1 MTALVESLENN
12 RGEFV
17 AILAGYSNEIEKM
30 LSTNQGLKGRITY
43 HLDFED
49 YSIEELMQILNN
61 LASANDFELSDEYL
75 KKASLKLEEFI
86 NNKDFSNARSVRELF
101 ELSIRNQALR
111 LNLEQSNIIQIDS
124 LRKLEASDLPE
135 VVEVITGEKP
145 KFGFV

>member
-1 MTALVESLENN
+1 
-12 RGEFV
+12 
-17 AILAGYSNEIEKM
+17 
-30 LSTNQGLKGRITY
+30 
-43 HLDFED
+43 
-49 YSIEELMQILNN
+49 
-61 LASANDFELSDEYL
+61 LSDEYL